1 VNAIE
6 IGRYKIFA
14 FNFAIMVCYRVR
26 GGVKNWLIE
35 SPDSDKSLIK
45 TLKNNKNSLYK
56 ILRVKD

>member
-1 VNAIE
+1 
-6 IGRYKIFA
+6 
-14 FNFAIMVCYRVR
+14 MVCYRVR